1 MKLNIISAVVSK
13 DAECQCESLH
23 TYSNNYYWEARLNLL
38 NFFWEEGMCL
48 KCNEKKIPIK

>member
-23 TYSNNYYWEARLNLL
+23 TYSNNYYWEARHNLL